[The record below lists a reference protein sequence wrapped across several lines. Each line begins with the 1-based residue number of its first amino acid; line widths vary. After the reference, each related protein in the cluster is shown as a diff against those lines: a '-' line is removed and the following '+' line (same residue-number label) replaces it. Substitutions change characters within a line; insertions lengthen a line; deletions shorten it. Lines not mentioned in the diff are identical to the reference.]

1 MKVGDKFTG
10 FKFNGDDY
18 SCGYSEEYM
27 DDFIGVEGVIY
38 SLDDNFVEVK
48 FPTRG
53 STWYYPIEKLK
64 QDPIVETVVT
74 KFQQRSEAG
83 IKKYGTTLDRND
95 LTEKE
100 WFTHLQEELM
110 DATLYVERI
119 LKALDERK

>member
-1 MKVGDKFTG
+1 MKVKIIKAELDTYWYADKIG
-10 FKFNGDDY
+10 QIFKVEHSDMYKDY
-18 SCGYSEEYM
+18 YLAVGYEAYISKY
-27 DDFIGVEGVIY
+27 DCI
-38 SLDDNFVEVK
+38 EVD
-48 FPTRG
+48 
-53 STWYYPIEKLK
+53 E
-64 QDPIVETVVT
+64 QDTIVETVIT

-119 LKALDERK
+119 LKALNERK

>member
-1 MKVGDKFTG
+1 MKATK
-10 FKFNGDDY
+10 
-18 SCGYSEEYM
+18 EELT
-27 DDFIGVEGVIY
+27 DAHLILTTTKAILNIHDNNNIGWRGLNLIERLLDEVVEQPR
-38 SLDDNFVEVK
+38 DE
-48 FPTRG
+48 
-53 STWYYPIEKLK
+53 
-64 QDPIVETVVT
+64 IVETVVT

-119 LKALDERK
+119 LKALSERK

>member
-1 MKVGDKFTG
+1 MKVGDEFIGYKFDG
-10 FKFNGDDY
+10 KKYDF
-18 SCGYSEEYM
+18 GYSEDYM
-27 DDFIGVEGVIY
+27 DDLIGVEGKITMVTDEY
-38 SLDDNFVEVK
+38 VAVEFK
-48 FPTRG
+48 NKG
-53 STWYYPIEKLK
+53 TWYYPLQQEKT
-64 QDPIVETVVT
+64 DPIVETVIT

-110 DATLYVERI
+110 DACLYVERI